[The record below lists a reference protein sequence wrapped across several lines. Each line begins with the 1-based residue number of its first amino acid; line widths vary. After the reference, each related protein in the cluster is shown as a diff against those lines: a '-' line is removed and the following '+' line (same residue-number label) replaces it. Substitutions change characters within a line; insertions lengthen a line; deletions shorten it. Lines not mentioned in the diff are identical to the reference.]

1 MKEWWIILKKK
12 ECTDNSDDGN
22 MNLEFNMMG
31 IAFMKLDRLNIINA
45 YFPIYPGNNNTRN
58 ITSFTITPLGKKII
72 EYID

>member
-1 MKEWWIILKKK
+1 
-12 ECTDNSDDGN
+12 